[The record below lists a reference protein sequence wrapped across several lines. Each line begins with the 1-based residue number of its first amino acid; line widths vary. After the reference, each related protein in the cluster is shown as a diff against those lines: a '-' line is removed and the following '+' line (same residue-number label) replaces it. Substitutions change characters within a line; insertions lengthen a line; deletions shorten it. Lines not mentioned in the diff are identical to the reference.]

1 MRDGRSAI
9 KQGQIDIL
17 ETLYKYRF
25 GSRELIAKALDA
37 NSVTLHK
44 KLAVLIKHG
53 LVESRLD
60 GKSKLHGKPVVYFLS
75 PNGLKFLQSL
85 PNHSYIT
92 NGILRGSYRDKSLAE
107 TFVDHTLAVFAVILT
122 LKTIHP
128 SLKAYLRRDMSRFSY
143 FPETPPD
150 AFLSL
155 ATESNTR
162 RFFLYVI
169 SNHQEQQTIFR
180 RISAY
185 LTYFDEGGWDVTD
198 TETPSQLMVCADA
211 RNERK
216 VRRTIKAA
224 LNGTDVDDPPDF
236 YTTTLVALT
245 GADDVALIWTPIDD
259 DEPLSL
265 VDICE

>member
-25 GSRELIAKALDA
+25 GSRELIAKALDV

-53 LVESRLD
+53 LVVSRLN
-60 GKSKLHGKPVVYFLS
+60 GKSKLHGKPVAYFLS
-75 PNGLKFLQSL
+75 PNGLRFLQSL

-92 NGILRGSYRDKSLAE
+92 DSILRGSYRDKSLAE
-107 TFVDHTLAVFAVILT
+107 TFIDHTLAVFAAILT
-122 LKTIHP
+122 LKTMHP

-155 ATESNTR
+155 TAESGTR
-162 RFFLYVI
+162 RFFLHII

-180 RISAY
+180 RISVY

-198 TETPSQLMVCADA
+198 AEVPLQLVVCADA

-224 LNGTDVDDPPDF
+224 LNGTDMDNPPDF
-236 YTTTLVALT
+236 YTTTQVALT
-245 GADDVALIWTPIDD
+245 CVDDAALIWTPIDD